1 MSKLRWVVVFALLCA
16 GCSGDGTPTAREQ
29 EIQKMMATIER
40 KIQEHKAKGRDFSEL
55 ERLRGELEAELIG
68 ARKKG

>member
-29 EIQKMMATIER
+29 ELQKTIATIER
-40 KIQEHKAKGRDFSEL
+40 QIQEHKAKGRDFSEL
-55 ERLRGELEAELIG
+55 ERLRGEMEEELIG